1 MMSMGAGELIDRLFP
16 SVLAV
21 EPGKDSLAPL
31 ELSVRKCVADLD
43 EWRKDAHHR

>member
-21 EPGKDSLAPL
+21 EAGKGSLPPL
-31 ELSVRKCVADLD
+31 ELSVREYVADFD
-43 EWRKDAHHR
+43 EWSKDAHHR